1 VASSGEIANAS
12 GAERFIGALH
22 RHGVRFMF
30 GQSIPSRFYL
40 ATDDFGIKQIAY
52 RTENAG
58 AVMADAYSRV
68 SGRVAV
74 VTGQNGPAATLLVA
88 GLAEALNASIPMV
101 AMVQEVPRSDADR
114 NAFQELDQLELFK
127 GSCKWLKR
135 VEDITRI
142 DDYVDMAFTAAASGR
157 PGPAVLLCPRDM
169 IDLSSVPRSDR
180 ALSLGEYP
188 LDRPVAETAR
198 IEEAAALLAGAERP
212 LVYAGGGVHLSR
224 ATAELADLQ
233 EAAHLPVATTTMGK
247 GGVDERHGL
256 SLGVIGYYMGTN
268 GATKFMRPLVDNAD
282 VIVLVGNRTNQN
294 GTDSWTLLPK
304 GARYIHIDIDGQE
317 IGRNYEAM
325 RLQGDAKATLEALTA
340 ALARHDLSKRAAAR
354 PQVEAVIAEAK
365 AKHITEVAPLA
376 TSTAQPIRPE
386 RMMADVAKILT
397 PEHIIVADASYA
409 SIWVCNNL
417 RSLAP
422 GMRFL
427 TPRGMAG
434 LGWGCPWLLA
444 QNWRGPRRRSIAWS
458 AMVASP
464 MSGPSSKPPGVTI
477 SRWWSASSATATSVF
492 RNMRRR
498 FDTAAIRTRSISRP
512 SITRLSPKPAAY
524 TASGSSGRRIICR
537 RSKPP
542 LAPIEQRCWT
552 SLLIRTLTRPSR
564 ASNHEEQAN
573 GNEAATRWPQEPARK
588 APGDAER
595 SGRARFDQWPLSSLE
610 RP

>member
-74 VTGQNGPAATLLVA
+74 VTGQNAPAATLLVA

-180 ALSLGEYP
+180 ALSLGEYL

-198 IEEAAALLAGAERP
+198 IEEAAALLAGAERS

-233 EAAHLPVATTTMGK
+233 KAAHLPVATTTMGK

-268 GATKFMRPLVDNAD
+268 GATKFMRPLVDNAG

-417 RSLAP
+417 RSRHRACGFSRRVAWPDSVGAAHGSWRKIGAARGADLLP
-422 GMRFL
+422 GRRWWLRPCLVRARNRPASQSQGGGQRPQQQPPRFSE
-427 TPRGMAG
+427 TCGGGSIRRPYGRGRYRAHRSRGYRPSLRPIRRADRAAG
-434 LGWGCPWLLA
+434 GLSAGGRSRLW
-444 QNWRGPRRRSIAWS
+444 RRSNNGA
-458 AMVASP
+458 
-464 MSGPSSKPPGVTI
+464 
-477 SRWWSASSATATSVF
+477 
-492 RNMRRR
+492 
-498 FDTAAIRTRSISRP
+498 
-512 SITRLSPKPAAY
+512 
-524 TASGSSGRRIICR
+524 GRHC
-537 RSKPP
+537 
-542 LAPIEQRCWT
+542 
-552 SLLIRTLTRPSR
+552 
-564 ASNHEEQAN
+564 
-573 GNEAATRWPQEPARK
+573 
-588 APGDAER
+588 
-595 SGRARFDQWPLSSLE
+595 
-610 RP
+610 